1 MFKFYVYIKIRCLCK
16 TGYKQHPKNHLKCID
31 FDECVE
37 MTDHCPSH
45 STCANLGGS
54 YECICNEGFISDN
67 ALGDSNYINEI
78 EGLQC
83 TPIEKSLTRDE
94 HNDVDS
100 NKSRKKKKKKR
111 KKKKNR
117 KN

>member
-1 MFKFYVYIKIRCLCK
+1 MKIRCLCK

-31 FDECVE
+31 FDECAE

-54 YECICNEGFISDN
+54 YECICNDGFISGN
-67 ALGDSNYINEI
+67 ALGDSNHINEI

-83 TPIEKSLTRDE
+83 IPKENS
-94 HNDVDS
+94 
-100 NKSRKKKKKKR
+100 KSRKKKNKKR
-111 KKKKNR
+111 KKKVTEIR
-117 KN
+117 KIVICTLVTRLFARIIL